1 MEFNSKHVY
10 GDNDKYINVY
20 IYIYIYIYIYDGSM
34 ITSFQGKV

>member
-20 IYIYIYIYIYDGSM
+20 IYIYIYIYDGSM